1 MAKRDYYEVLGVS
14 KGAGSEELKKAYRK
28 LALQY
33 HPDRNPDN
41 KEAEEKFKE
50 AAEAYEV
57 LSDADKRARYDRF
70 GHAGMGG
77 AAGGGFS
84 GQGMSMDDIFS
95 QFGDI
100 FGGNGDPFEAFFG
113 GGRSRGGGGGGGR
126 SRGQRGSNLRI
137 KLKLDMLEMSEG
149 ASKKVKVKKYTGCD
163 ACNGTGAK
171 DGTALQTCGT
181 CGGHGMVR
189 QVTKTILGQMQTT
202 TTCPTCHGS
211 GQQIKTNCAKCTGTG
226 RIYGEETLSIEVPPG
241 VSAGVQLSMSGKGNA
256 GEQGGPPGDL
266 LIAIEEVPHENL
278 TREGNNVIYELYI
291 SIADAALGTSV
302 DVPSIVGAARIKIP
316 PGTQGGKIFRLKGK
330 GFPILNSY
338 GRGDQLVHVNIFV
351 PKRLSAEEKALLEKL
366 RDSPNFM
373 PEPGHKERGFFE
385 KMKDYFS

>member
-14 KGAGSEELKKAYRK
+14 RNATAEELKKSYRK
-28 LALQY
+28 IALQY

-70 GHAGMGG
+70 GHAGMG
-77 AAGGGFS
+77 AGGGFA

-100 FGGNGDPFEAFFG
+100 FGGGGDPFEAFFG
-113 GGRSRGGGGGGGR
+113 GGGRSRGGGGGR
-126 SRGQRGSNLRI
+126 ARGQRGSNLRI
-137 KLKLDMLEMSEG
+137 KLKLDMTEMSEG
-149 ASKKVKVKKYTGCD
+149 TNKKVKVKKYTACD
-163 ACNGTGAK
+163 ACQGTGAK

-189 QVTKTILGQMQTT
+189 QVTNTILGQMQTT

-211 GQQIKTNCAKCTGTG
+211 GQQIKTNCSKCTGTG
-226 RIYGEETLSIEVPPG
+226 RMYGEETISIDVPPG
-241 VSAGVQLSMSGKGNA
+241 VSAGIQLSMSGKGNA

-266 LIAIEEVPHENL
+266 IIAIEEVPHESL

-302 DVPSIVGAARIKIP
+302 DVPTIGGAARIKIP

-338 GRGDQLVHVNIFV
+338 GRGDQLVHVNVYV
-351 PKRLSAEEKALLEKL
+351 PKRLSAEERNVLEKL
-366 RDSPNFM
+366 RESPNFL
-373 PEPGHKERGFFE
+373 PDPGHRERGFFE

>member
-1 MAKRDYYEVLGVS
+1 MSKRDYYEILGLS
-14 KGAGSEELKKAYRK
+14 KNATAEELKKAYRK
-28 LALQY
+28 IALQF

-70 GHAGMGG
+70 GHSGMGG
-77 AAGGGFS
+77 AGGFS

-100 FGGNGDPFEAFFG
+100 FGGGGSGDPFEAFFG
-113 GGRSRGGGGGGGR
+113 GGRSRGGGGQR
-126 SRGQRGSNLRI
+126 ARGQRGSNLRI
-137 KLKLDMLEMSEG
+137 KLKLDMQELSEG
-149 ASKKVKVKKYTGCD
+149 TNKKVKVKKHTACD
-163 ACNGTGAK
+163 ACTGTGAK

-189 QVTKTILGQMQTT
+189 QVTNTILGQMQTT

-211 GQQIKTNCAKCTGTG
+211 GQQIKTNCSKCSGSG
-226 RIYGEETLSIEVPPG
+226 RLYGEETISIDVPPG

-266 LIAIEEVPHENL
+266 IIAIEEVPHENL
-278 TREGNNVIYELYI
+278 TREGNNVIFELYI
-291 SIADAALGTSV
+291 SIADAALGTTV

-338 GRGDQLVHVNIFV
+338 GRGDQLVHVNVYV
-351 PKRLSAEEKALLEKL
+351 PKRLSVEEKALLEKL
-366 RDSPNFM
+366 RDSPNFN
-373 PEPGHKERGFFE
+373 PDPGHKERGFFE

>member
-14 KGAGSEELKKAYRK
+14 RNATAEELKKSYRK
-28 LALQY
+28 IALQY

-70 GHAGMGG
+70 GHAGMG
-77 AAGGGFS
+77 AGGGFS

-100 FGGNGDPFEAFFG
+100 FGGGGDPFEAFFG
-113 GGRSRGGGGGGGR
+113 GGGRSRGGGGGR
-126 SRGQRGSNLRI
+126 ARGQRGSNLRI
-137 KLKLDMLEMSEG
+137 KLKLDMTEMSEG
-149 ASKKVKVKKYTGCD
+149 TNKKVKVKKYTACD
-163 ACNGTGAK
+163 ACQGTGAK

-189 QVTKTILGQMQTT
+189 QVTNTILGQMQTT

-211 GQQIKTNCAKCTGTG
+211 GQQIKTNCSKCTGTG
-226 RIYGEETLSIEVPPG
+226 RMYGEETISIDVPPG
-241 VSAGVQLSMSGKGNA
+241 VSAGIQLSMSGKGNA

-266 LIAIEEVPHENL
+266 IIAIEEVPHESL

-302 DVPSIVGAARIKIP
+302 DVPTIGGAARIKIP

-338 GRGDQLVHVNIFV
+338 GRGDQLVHVNVYV
-351 PKRLSAEEKALLEKL
+351 PKRLSAEERNVLEKL
-366 RDSPNFM
+366 RESPNFL
-373 PEPGHKERGFFE
+373 PDPGHRERGFFE

>member
-1 MAKRDYYEVLGVS
+1 MAKRDYYEILGVS
-14 KGAGSEELKKAYRK
+14 KNASTEELKKAYRK
-28 LALQY
+28 IALKY

-57 LSDADKRARYDRF
+57 LSNEEKRARYDRF
-70 GHAGMGG
+70 GHQGMG
-77 AAGGGFS
+77 GGGFS

-100 FGGNGDPFEAFFG
+100 FGGQGDPFEAFFG
-113 GGRSRGGGGGGGR
+113 GGRSRGGGGGQR
-126 SRGQRGSNLRI
+126 QRGQRGSNLRI
-137 KLKLDMLEMSEG
+137 KLKLDMQEMSEG
-149 ASKKVKVKKYTGCD
+149 ASKNIRVKKYTACD
-163 ACNGTGAK
+163 SCKGSGAK

-189 QVTKTILGQMQTT
+189 QVTNTILGQMQTT

-211 GQQIKTNCAKCTGTG
+211 GQQIKTNCAKCSGSG
-226 RIYGEETLSIEVPPG
+226 RMYGEETLNIEIPPG

-256 GEQGGPPGDL
+256 GEQGGPAGDL
-266 LIAIEEVPHENL
+266 IIAIEEVPHEAL

-291 SIADAALGTSV
+291 SIADAALGTTV

-330 GFPILNSY
+330 GFPILNGY
-338 GRGDQLVHVNIFV
+338 GRGDQLVHVNIYV
-351 PKRLSAEEKALLEKL
+351 PKKLSAEEKVMLEQL
-366 RDSPNFM
+366 RESPNFM
-373 PEPGHKERGFFE
+373 PDPGHKERGFFE